1 MLSGATMIG
10 IFIGVYYYFAALFGV
25 KYSRLFAYFHFIYYV
40 GGQ

>member
-10 IFIGVYYYFAALFGV
+10 IFIGIYYYFAALFGV